1 MVWYSGR
8 TTVTK
13 QTNHRQLLV
22 EKQRTRLIVRSTIV
36 SLRLRLLLGIAS
48 ISKRGERSTGSM
60 NPRDQRTRFSGTT
73 TLCEMECSD
82 TDTEEHISD
91 CDCDECLDAD
101 PDFTEC
107 EESTDSEE
115 YETGD
120 ESGCDNTDSEID
132 FY

>member
-1 MVWYSGR
+1 
-8 TTVTK
+8 
-13 QTNHRQLLV
+13 
-22 EKQRTRLIVRSTIV
+22 
-36 SLRLRLLLGIAS
+36 
-48 ISKRGERSTGSM
+48 
-60 NPRDQRTRFSGTT
+60 
-73 TLCEMECSD
+73 MEWSD
-82 TDTEEHISD
+82 TESEHSSD
-91 CDCDECLDAD
+91 CSCDECLDAD